1 MDLDF
6 ARRLREIRKQRNL
19 TLDALAAQTGFT
31 KGYLSKIERGINT
44 PPIASLATISRALQI
59 DMSELL
65 STSDDEDT
73 ESSDRISVVRANE
86 RQEVIRGGSSF
97 GYDYR
102 ALTHTMP
109 AKHMEPFVFTF
120 PSQVLKEVYFEH
132 EGEELI
138 FVLSGTVEFEVGERR
153 FTLLPGDCIYFDS
166 TLRHRGRSVSGEA
179 KALVVIY
186 SPGGGAGGC

>member
-1 MDLDF
+1 MDFDF

-19 TLDALAAQTGFT
+19 TLDAVAERTGFT

-65 STSDDEDT
+65 STSGNEETDY
-73 ESSDRISVVRANE
+73 SDRVSVVRANE

-102 ALTHTMP
+102 ALTHKMP

-153 FTLLPGDCIYFDS
+153 FTLSPGDCIYFDS

-186 SPGGGAGGC
+186 SPGGDTGGC